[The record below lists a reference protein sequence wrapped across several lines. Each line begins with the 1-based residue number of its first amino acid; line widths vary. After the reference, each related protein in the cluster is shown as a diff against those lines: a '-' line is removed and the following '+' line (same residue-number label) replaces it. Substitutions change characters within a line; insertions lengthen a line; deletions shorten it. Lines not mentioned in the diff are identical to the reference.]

1 MTGASKLREDGRRR
15 ATNISLGETL
25 VVEAQ
30 ELGIN
35 ISRACEAGL
44 KDEVRRERLRRWQD
58 ENAGAF
64 GAWDDFVERNGVPL
78 AKYRKF

>member
-1 MTGASKLREDGRRR
+1 MTEASRLRDDSRRR
-15 ATNISLGETL
+15 ATNISLGEML

-44 KDEVRRERLRRWQD
+44 RDEVRRERLRRWQN

-64 GAWDDFVERNGVPL
+64 AAWDDYVERNGVPL

>member
-1 MTGASKLREDGRRR
+1 MTEASRLRDDSRRR
-15 ATNISLGETL
+15 ATNISLSEIL

-30 ELGIN
+30 ELGID

-58 ENAGAF
+58 ENAEAF
-64 GAWDDFVERNGVPL
+64 GAWDGFVERNGVPL